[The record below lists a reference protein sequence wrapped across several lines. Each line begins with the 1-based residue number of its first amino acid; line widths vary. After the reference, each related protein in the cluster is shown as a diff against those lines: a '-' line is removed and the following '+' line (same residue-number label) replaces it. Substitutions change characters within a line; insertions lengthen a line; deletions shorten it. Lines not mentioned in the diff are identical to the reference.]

1 MGSLERGRI
10 EAMRGKLLLSL
21 VLSVSVLGLA
31 VAGSAAA
38 AADQPNAQGFR
49 ILLTDGSV
57 LKGAISFTMNIDT
70 QYGRLTISS
79 TNFLS
84 ARFNIGSQWAVIRTR
99 AVELRVRYKPDSSNL
114 EATSE
119 LGPVNVELTK
129 VVSIQTL
136 YAQVPNAA
144 PSVASNPYGEG
155 SEAAVPSG
163 AYAAAPPTV
172 VETVPSEYSYAETY
186 PVYAEPESY
195 GSSYAYSYVWSP
207 GYGFVA
213 VGGPSS
219 SGGQPYG
226 TFQGRFRNSVAGR
239 AFSSRSFGSA
249 AAPTFRHVAPVFR
262 STAGSTFHSGPTA
275 RVGGGSA
282 TSFHGGGTGSGSA
295 GGRFH

>member
-1 MGSLERGRI
+1 
-10 EAMRGKLLLSL
+10 MRWSLLLRL

-31 VAGSAAA
+31 VTGSAAA
-38 AADQPNAQGFR
+38 AADRSDAQGFR

-79 TNFLS
+79 VNFLS

-99 AVELRVRYKPDSSNL
+99 AVELRVRYKPDSSDL

-119 LGPVNVELTK
+119 LGPVNVDLTK
-129 VVSIQTL
+129 VVSIETL

-155 SEAAVPSG
+155 SEAAVPSE

-172 VETVPSEYSYAETY
+172 LQTVPYEYSYAETY
-186 PVYAEPESY
+186 PIYVEPQSY
-195 GSSYAYSYVWSP
+195 GCSYAYSYVWSP
-207 GYGFVA
+207 GCGFVA
-213 VGGPSS
+213 VTGPCP

-226 TFQGRFRNSVAGR
+226 MFQGRFRNSVAGR
-239 AFSSRSFGSA
+239 AFSSRSFGRA
-249 AAPTFRHVAPVFR
+249 AAPTFRHVAPMFH
-262 STAGSTFHSGPTA
+262 SAAGSTFHSGPAA
-275 RVGGGSA
+275 RVGGGPA
-282 TSFHGGGTGSGSA
+282 PSFHGGGTGFGNA